1 MKKLRVMSVMAHQD
15 DFEFEAA
22 GLFLRLR
29 EYYGDNV
36 ELKVLT
42 TSTGLSGHHVM
53 DTDQTI
59 RVREAEAIAS
69 ADVVGAEYENLRQLD
84 GSHIPAQVFC
94 DRNMLGGLWNAI
106 RAFAPDYIIAPPLVT
121 NPLAGIHI
129 DHQHT
134 AEAVRLVAYQL
145 GVPNAYPTINAPR
158 QTRFPVPAILTCPDA
173 YCKEALWHF
182 GVDCNNVREK
192 KISMLLKH
200 KSQICEWLPFVNSLN
215 NTDQALAGNDPLGV
229 CAAGGEGRTGFP
241 LPFLEQRKY
250 SVTLDAVKHLRQ
262 GDAFPVIQ
270 QKKAAVKLEVLQLPV
285 LLYGICISKRH
296 RYRRRSDARGNPT
309 QSTAS
314 RQAAAYAPFQK
325 SADWSF

>member
-106 RAFAPDYIIAPPLVT
+106 RAFAPDYIIAPPVVT

-215 NTDQALAGNDPLGV
+215 NTDPALA
-229 CAAGGEGRTGFP
+229 AAEWDENVWRSNLDCRVNAVNKRHGFDDAVFREYFAVTRWGFVP
-241 LPFLEQRKY
+241 PAEKVEQDFPFLFWNREN
-250 SVTLDAVKHLRQ
+250 TL
-262 GDAFPVIQ
+262 
-270 QKKAAVKLEVLQLPV
+270 
-285 LLYGICISKRH
+285 
-296 RYRRRSDARGNPT
+296 
-309 QSTAS
+309 
-314 RQAAAYAPFQK
+314 
-325 SADWSF
+325 